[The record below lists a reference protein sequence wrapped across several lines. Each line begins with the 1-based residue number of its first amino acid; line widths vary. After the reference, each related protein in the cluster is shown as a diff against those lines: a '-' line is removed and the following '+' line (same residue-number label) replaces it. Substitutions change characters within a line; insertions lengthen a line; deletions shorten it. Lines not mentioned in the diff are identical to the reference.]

1 MPFTRPEIQALHS
14 LTPDGRVLI
23 LTRVVRLF
31 AYGCLSV
38 VCALLLAEQG
48 LIDQEIGFVPAVTP
62 VGEAALSLWIA
73 TVADRLGCRH
83 KPIVGAGLMVLAG
96 LVFRS

>member
-31 AYGCLSV
+31 AYGFLSV

-48 LIDQEIGFVPAVTP
+48 LIDQQIGFVLTLTLIGD
-62 VGEAALSLWIA
+62 VGLSLWIA
-73 TVADRLGCRH
+73 TVADRRGCRH
-83 KPIVGAGLMVLAG
+83 MPIVGAGLMVLAG